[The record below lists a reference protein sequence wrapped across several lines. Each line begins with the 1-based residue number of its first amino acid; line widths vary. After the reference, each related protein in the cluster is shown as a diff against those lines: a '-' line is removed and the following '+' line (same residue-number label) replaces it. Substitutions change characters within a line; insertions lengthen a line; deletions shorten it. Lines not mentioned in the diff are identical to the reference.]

1 MAGIFGKAKNLL
13 FKANNGNS
21 KLLGLDTANGL
32 DLGASSF
39 IGGVGDAIGTGVS
52 GGFSSGAGDA
62 IGGITN
68 TAGSILGAVN
78 PVLGG
83 LVSGVGG
90 LISGGI
96 NQIFGARL
104 NQENINKVKN
114 QIQEAHNFT
123 SNVSDYDQLSS
134 SYDSLPTVSGFNQSF
149 IGKDGIFSNKAEN
162 LYNKLKKESDVAN
175 NWISSSLIN
184 NKGNIGLETLQ
195 NMELNYAASGG
206 KLNNLK
212 HQHGGIFSN
221 GVIVIGNG
229 GTHEENP
236 FEGVQVGVDPQGI
249 PNMVEEGEVIWED
262 YVFSNRLKVP
272 ESFKNKYKM
281 KGKTYA
287 EVAKQIQKESEERPN
302 DPISKRGLRDSM
314 MKLMVSQEN
323 IRAKEEDKESNKF
336 DTGGIKAPE
345 LQGIR
350 SGLDY
355 SNIPELR
362 AVPKIPDL
370 QGIGG
375 IADYSDLFQVKVP
388 ELMTPIKYDVEKTNH
403 STITNPYIKTKD
415 LRYAP
420 AIGSAIGLLDNLF
433 SKPDYSDAD
442 RLETEAIRAGNYTPV
457 TYSPIGNYM
466 TYTPLDRN
474 YYINKQASMSG
485 ATRRAIRN
493 TSAGNRAAAVA
504 GILASDYNSL
514 GKVGDLMRQA
524 EEYNLAQRQA
534 VENFNRATNMANAEM
549 GLQSAKTNQSARQ
562 AAAELRLKGIQTA
575 LAMRD
580 AQDRQR
586 AAAKSANLSNFFNN
600 LGNIGVDEYNAEVVK
615 NLPLLYDREGRYKKN
630 GGCLTIK
637 KRK

>member
-1 MAGIFGKAKNLL
+1 MAKNIFNTAKDLL

-21 KLLGLDTANGL
+21 KLLGLDTAEGL
-32 DLGASSF
+32 NLGASSL
-39 IGGVGDAIGTGVS
+39 IGGIGDAIGTGVS
-52 GGFSSGAGDA
+52 GGFSSGAGNA

-68 TAGSILGAVN
+68 TAGSIIGAVN

-149 IGKDGIFSNKAEN
+149 IGTDGILSDKAEN
-162 LYNKLKKESDVAN
+162 LFNKLKKESDIAN
-175 NWISSSLIN
+175 TWISKSLIN
-184 NKGNIGLETLQ
+184 NKENIGLENLQ
-195 NMELNYAASGG
+195 NMELNYAADGG
-206 KLNNLK
+206 KLNKLK

-345 LQGIR
+345 LQGI
-350 SGLDY
+350 
-355 SNIPELR
+355 
-362 AVPKIPDL
+362 
-370 QGIGG
+370 GG
-375 IADYSDLFQVKVP
+375 MPDYSDLLQIKVP

-549 GLQSAKTNQSARQ
+549 GLQSDKANQSARQ
-562 AAAELRLKGIQTA
+562 AAAELRLKGIQSA

-586 AAAKSANLSNFFNN
+586 AAAKSANLSDFFNN
-600 LGNIGVDEYNAEVVK
+600 LGNVGVDEYNAEVVR